1 MERQPPAMAGDLLYG
16 ADEIAEYLFGSKA
29 ARRRVYTLDAAG
41 ALPTFRLAGKL
52 CGRKS
57 AIADTIAARETAK
70 APRLASSDE
79 EAA

>member
-1 MERQPPAMAGDLLYG
+1 MKNETPAMAGDLLYG
-16 ADEIAEYLFGSKA
+16 ADLIAEFMFGDKA
-29 ARRRVYTLDAAG
+29 LRRRVYTLDAAG

-57 AIADTIAARETAK
+57 AIAEAIVKRE
-70 APRLASSDE
+70 SSKISDRG